1 MAVARNIGVWGRA
14 AAVAGFAALS
24 VAMTGNAIAGTV
36 FVSHDEWTLS
46 NAGFANAPD
55 TGQFVTNLVAEFGT
69 TIHAY
74 TSNFGFTQSSLAGAM
89 ASAGATYTTGTGFA
103 FNLANISAYDAI
115 FLGGSTLNA
124 AELADLTTYVGNGGG
139 VYIGGGT
146 GTIGSAAA
154 EAAAWNSFLAPFGVQ
169 MDPVYNGIAGTT
181 PVAGDPIFS
190 GVSSLYQNNGNG
202 LSGASVFCCGTDG
215 LYAINRMDPGQP
227 VSVAPTL
234 ALMGVALVGL
244 GLHSRRRAGDQ
255 AQQL

>member
-1 MAVARNIGVWGRA
+1 MAVALNAGVWGRA

-24 VAMTGNAIAGTV
+24 VAMTGNASAGMV

-46 NAGFANAPD
+46 NGGFANAPD

-74 TSNFGFTQSSLAGAM
+74 TSNFGLTQPALTGAM

-115 FLGGSTLNA
+115 FLGGFSLNA
-124 AELADLTTYVGNGGG
+124 AELADLNTYVGNGGG
-139 VYIGGGT
+139 VYIAGGT
-146 GTIGSAAA
+146 GSLGSAAA

-169 MDPVYNGIAGTT
+169 MDPVYNGIGGTT
-181 PVAGDPIFS
+181 PVAGDPIFN

-202 LSGASVFCCGTDG
+202 LSGASVFCCGADG
-215 LYAINRMDPGQP
+215 LYAISRSAPPQP

-234 ALMGVALVGL
+234 ALMGVALAGL
-244 GLHSRRRAGDQ
+244 GLHGRRRAHPQ
-255 AQQL
+255 AQHL